1 MNPYN
6 NSHFKFVNKSFP
18 RVEFSCTEML
28 IPSISMEATPQI
40 SRFSDTK
47 HPGDKL
53 VFSPLSLT
61 FLVDEDL
68 LNYVEISDWL
78 MRIRDTEYEKID
90 EAISD
95 SKILIH
101 NSSHKLIG
109 TYTFKDSFPTNLG
122 SLELTSTDAGIIFP
136 TATVDFDYTSFH
148 FERAK

>member
-1 MNPYN
+1 
-6 NSHFKFVNKSFP
+6 
-18 RVEFSCTEML
+18 
-28 IPSISMEATPQI
+28 MEATPQI
-40 SRFSDTK
+40 TRFSDVK

-68 LNYVEISDWL
+68 LNYAEISDWL
-78 MRIRDTEYEKID
+78 MGIRDTEYEKIGD
-90 EAISD
+90 VISD

-109 TYTFKDSFPTNLG
+109 TYTFKDSFPINLS

-136 TATVDFDYTSFH
+136 VATVDFEYTSFH

>member
-1 MNPYN
+1 
-6 NSHFKFVNKSFP
+6 
-18 RVEFSCTEML
+18 
-28 IPSISMEATPQI
+28 MEATPQI
-40 SRFSDTK
+40 SRFGDVK

-53 VFSPLSLT
+53 VFSPLALT

-78 MRIRDTEYEKID
+78 MKIRDTEYKKMD
-90 EAISD
+90 ELISD
-95 SKILIH
+95 SKILMH

-109 TYTFKDSFPTNLG
+109 TYTFKDSFPTTLS
-122 SLELTSTDAGIIFP
+122 SLELTSTDAGIVFP

>member
-1 MNPYN
+1 M
-6 NSHFKFVNKSFP
+6 S
-18 RVEFSCTEML
+18 

-40 SRFSDTK
+40 TRFSDVK

-78 MRIRDTEYEKID
+78 MGIRDTEYEKIGD
-90 EAISD
+90 VISD

-109 TYTFKDSFPTNLG
+109 TYTFKDSFPINLS

-136 TATVDFDYTSFH
+136 VATVDFEYTSFH